1 MFLGVYFGF
10 YGFLLGMVALVI
22 LLAEQQ
28 SLGVSY
34 LSSLPMSQQGSA
46 EDSVIRSAFWKMKKF
61 GRFLADKQKG
71 EKNM

>member
-34 LSSLPMSQQGSA
+34 LSSLPISQQGSA
-46 EDSVIRSAFWKMKKF
+46 EDSVIRSAFWHMKKF

-71 EKNM
+71 EKK